1 MVIRPKIVRKP
12 TNIVLLN
19 AVLLVVCFVFTGV
32 GYADS
37 TQKTTVHPIIK
48 AEDSLPTT
56 PGGTDNVLQA
66 NAPLRTDKAP
76 GPRSR
81 PEPEVLTPRRVQTN
95 STGLDPRPLDFSP
108 SFWRPF
114 LSLLAVLAL
123 IVLCAWLFRRF
134 SPSSQHGRTN
144 SAIEIIARS
153 AISPKQSVC
162 LIRLGRRLL
171 LVGLSPNHMANL
183 SAVDDP
189 EEIALIMGEMEKQMP
204 NSISKTFDKLFHR
217 ETQQYDD
224 PFGRTEQT
232 LQDDATEVLE
242 YEQDE
247 PRQWRNTR
255 RELSSLLSKVKGLA
269 RLRS

>member
-12 TNIVLLN
+12 INIG
-19 AVLLVVCFVFTGV
+19 LLVVCFVFTGV

-37 TQKTTVHPIIK
+37 TQKTAVNPITK
-48 AEDSLPTT
+48 AEDSLSAS

-76 GPRSR
+76 GPRSQS
-81 PEPEVLTPRRVQTN
+81 ESEVLTPRRDQTN
-95 STGLDPRPLDFSP
+95 STGLDTRPLDFSP

-134 SPSSQHGRTN
+134 FPGSQHGRTN

-183 SAVDDP
+183 SVVNDP

-217 ETQQYDD
+217 ETQQYNDL
-224 PFGRTEQT
+224 PGRTEQS
-232 LQDDATEVLE
+232 LRDGDTEVLE

-247 PRQWRNTR
+247 PRQWRHTR
-255 RELSSLLSKVKGLA
+255 HELSSLLSKVKGLA
-269 RLRS
+269 RLRP

>member
-12 TNIVLLN
+12 INIVLLI
-19 AVLLVVCFVFTGV
+19 VCFVFTGV

-37 TQKTTVHPIIK
+37 TPKTTVNPIIK
-48 AEDSLPTT
+48 AENFRPISL
-56 PGGTDNVLQA
+56 GGTDNVLQA
-66 NAPLRTDKAP
+66 NAPLRTDKAS
-76 GPRSR
+76 GPHSR
-81 PEPEVLTPRRVQTN
+81 PEPETLPRFRGQAN
-95 STGLDPRPLDFSP
+95 STGLNPRPLDFSP

-134 SPSSQHGRTN
+134 FPGSQHGRTN

-183 SAVDDP
+183 SVVDDP

-204 NSISKTFDKLFHR
+204 NSISKTFDRLFHR

-224 PFGRTEQT
+224 LPGRTEQL
-232 LQDDATEVLE
+232 LQDGDTEVLE

-255 RELSSLLSKVKGLA
+255 NELSSLLSKVKGLA

>member
-1 MVIRPKIVRKP
+1 MVIRPKIVRNP
-12 TNIVLLN
+12 INI
-19 AVLLVVCFVFTGV
+19 VLLVVCFVFTGV

-37 TQKTTVHPIIK
+37 SKKTAVNPITK
-48 AEDSLPTT
+48 AEDSLPAS

-76 GPRSR
+76 GLRSQS
-81 PEPEVLTPRRVQTN
+81 EPEVLTPRRDQTN
-95 STGLDPRPLDFSP
+95 STGLDKRPLDFPP

-134 SPSSQHGRTN
+134 FPGSQHGRTN

-162 LIRLGRRLL
+162 LVRLGRRLL

-183 SAVDDP
+183 SVVNDP

-217 ETQQYDD
+217 EARQYDD
-224 PFGRTEQT
+224 PLGRTEQS
-232 LQDDATEVLE
+232 LQDGDTEVLE

-247 PRQWRNTR
+247 PRQWRHTR
-255 RELSSLLSKVKGLA
+255 HELSSLLSKVKGLA
-269 RLRS
+269 RLRP

>member
-12 TNIVLLN
+12 INIVLLI
-19 AVLLVVCFVFTGV
+19 VCFVFTGV

-37 TQKTTVHPIIK
+37 TQKTTVNPIIK
-48 AEDSLPTT
+48 AENSRPTSL
-56 PGGTDNVLQA
+56 GGTDNVLQA
-66 NAPLRTDKAP
+66 NAPLRTDKAS
-76 GPRSR
+76 GPRSQS
-81 PEPEVLTPRRVQTN
+81 EPKVLTPRRDQTN
-95 STGLDPRPLDFSP
+95 STGLDTRRLDFSP

-134 SPSSQHGRTN
+134 FPGSQHGRTN

-183 SAVDDP
+183 SVVDDP

-204 NSISKTFDKLFHR
+204 NSISKTFDRLFHR

-224 PFGRTEQT
+224 PFGRTEQA
-232 LQDDATEVLE
+232 LRDGDTEVLE

-247 PRQWRNTR
+247 PRQWRHTCH
-255 RELSSLLSKVKGLA
+255 ELSSLLSKVKGLA
-269 RLRS
+269 RLRP